1 MLNAE
6 NTVLENWDSND
17 KKNDLM
23 AKKIMIKH
31 SQVFI

>member
-6 NTVLENWDSND
+6 NTVLENWDSHD